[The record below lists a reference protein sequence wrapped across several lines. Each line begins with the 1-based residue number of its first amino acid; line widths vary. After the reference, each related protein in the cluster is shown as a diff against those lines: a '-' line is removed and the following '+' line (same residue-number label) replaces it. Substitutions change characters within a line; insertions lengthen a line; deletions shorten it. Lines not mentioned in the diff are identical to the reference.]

1 MDVGWTWRT
10 SIPQATHQFPRSPHI
25 FCAFCPVLSLLLFW
39 MVLMELIRT
48 CGLRH
53 AVWQMTQTT
62 SEQSGGGSC
71 SQYFC
76 SIPFPCSSWYKSS
89 QYPFHLSV
97 VCAASVK
104 FLLVADSIHC
114 RRGYSFRVIDLTI
127 WKSCLEFPFEFAVS
141 NSSTC
146 LPAVAVYRLWAFSL
160 PQPSVLDID
169 SYLCLLFLSYSLIA
183 AKVSSDIHFFFF
195 CNLTLPV
202 VFLATSSRTVL
213 VPFQRSSG
221 VSSSCAACYAVNLLV
236 TSAANCTA
244 FSSLS
249 YLRFWDGMLCCLLAS
264 LTFSVATS
272 NWWSVSQ
279 SAPGY
284 VRHLFI
290 FVQLRCSRFR
300 VSYRHQ
306 ESSRYTAA
314 LDVIYSF
321 NNVKLSVAYAA
332 IGLHRTQYI

>member
-1 MDVGWTWRT
+1 
-10 SIPQATHQFPRSPHI
+10 
-25 FCAFCPVLSLLLFW
+25 
-39 MVLMELIRT
+39 MELIRT

-97 VCAASVK
+97 ICAASVK

-160 PQPSVLDID
+160 PQPSVLDYDIG
-169 SYLCLLFLSYSLIA
+169 SYLCLLLPSFRWLLQKSHQISTSFSFATWRIQSFLWLLPAGLSWYP
-183 AKVSSDIHFFFF
+183 SSD
-195 CNLTLPV
+195 LLGLPH
-202 VFLATSSRTVL
+202 
-213 VPFQRSSG
+213 P
-221 VSSSCAACYAVNLLV
+221 
-236 TSAANCTA
+236 
-244 FSSLS
+244 
-249 YLRFWDGMLCCLLAS
+249 
-264 LTFSVATS
+264 
-272 NWWSVSQ
+272 
-279 SAPGY
+279 
-284 VRHLFI
+284 
-290 FVQLRCSRFR
+290 VQPPMP
-300 VSYRHQ
+300 
-306 ESSRYTAA
+306 
-314 LDVIYSF
+314 
-321 NNVKLSVAYAA
+321 
-332 IGLHRTQYI
+332 